1 MTPARAGVPDLIGL
15 DWPPARLGGLP
26 QGTYNEG
33 LALRLPLRRAGYERA
48 RSPEREPLVLKGRRG
63 ERVSFGGAGRNAWQS
78 PRPGK
83 GRGGFDLA

>member
-1 MTPARAGVPDLIGL
+1 VTPACARVPDLIGL

-63 ERVSFGGAGRNAWQS
+63 ERMRFGGAGRNARQS
-78 PRPGK
+78 PGL
-83 GRGGFDLA
+83 GYGHGGFDLA